1 MEKGSERMPDI
12 KLTELNAISPLDG
25 RYWKDV
31 KEISGFSSEGA
42 LIRTR
47 VEVEAKYMV
56 AL

>member
-31 KEISGFSSEGA
+31 KEISGFSSE
-42 LIRTR
+42 
-47 VEVEAKYMV
+47 
-56 AL
+56 